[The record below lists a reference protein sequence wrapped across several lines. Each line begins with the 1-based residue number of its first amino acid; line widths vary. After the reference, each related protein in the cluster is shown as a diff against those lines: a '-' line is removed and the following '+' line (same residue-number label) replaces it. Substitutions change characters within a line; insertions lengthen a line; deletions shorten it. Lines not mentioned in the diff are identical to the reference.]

1 MSERKHLNAQSLYD
15 TLRGYCHRHPD
26 LQGTQA
32 SRQGRTFTITDT
44 LMSGLALFSLKFS
57 SLLQFDKSSNETIIR
72 HNLKNLFGVAVAP
85 SDTYMREILDR
96 LDPQALGGAFKE
108 LFHLVQRGK
117 VLERFKFLDQY
128 YLLSVD
134 GTGYFSSHEVHC
146 DSCCKKNHRDGTVT
160 YYHQILGAVLVHPDE
175 PVVLPFAPEPIVQQD
190 GVRKN
195 DCERN
200 AAKRL
205 LPRIRQD
212 HPHLPLIVVEDG
224 LASNAP
230 HIEVLKS
237 QNMRFILGAKEKDHK
252 WLFDWVRNSDEVEEV
267 SYTKGKRRGIL
278 RFLNDAPLNDSR
290 SDVRVNFL
298 ECVETTEKGKEIRF
312 TWVTDLKITRK
323 NAQQLM
329 KGGRA
334 RWKIENETFNTLKN
348 HGYQFE
354 HNFGHGKQN
363 LSTIF
368 VNLMLLAFYVDQIQQ
383 TASKA
388 FKRAMSYVRGNKSTL
403 WNKLKSAVMWL
414 CLESWE
420 QAFGLIAQ
428 EIKTDATMMLVDSP

>member
-1 MSERKHLNAQSLYD
+1 MSERKYLNAQSLYG
-15 TLRGYCHRHPD
+15 TLRRYFQKHPN
-26 LQGTQA
+26 LQGTQKP
-32 SRQGRTFTITDT
+32 RQGRTFTITDT
-44 LMSGLALFSLKFS
+44 LMSGLALFSLKIP
-57 SLLQFDKSSNETIIR
+57 SLLQFDKSSKERFIR
-72 HNLKNLFGVAVAP
+72 HNLKSLFGVAVAP

-96 LDPQALGGAFKE
+96 VDPQALGGAFKD
-108 LFHLVQRGK
+108 LFRLVQRGK
-117 VLERFKFLDQY
+117 VLERFQFLDQY

-146 DSCCKKNHRDGTVT
+146 DSCCQKKHRDGTVT

-175 PVVLPFAPEPIVQQD
+175 PVVLPFAPEPIFQQD

-205 LPRIRQD
+205 LPQIRKD

-230 HIEVLKS
+230 HIELLKS

-278 RFLNDAPLNDSR
+278 RFLNDVPLNDSR

-298 ECVETTEKGKEIRF
+298 ECVEVTEKGKDIRF
-312 TWVTDLKITRK
+312 TWVMDLKITRE

-354 HNFGHGKQN
+354 HNFGHGQQN

-388 FKRAMSYVRGNKSTL
+388 FKAALSHAGYNKRKL
-403 WNKLKSAVMWL
+403 WYDVSSAVRWIY
-414 CLESWE
+414 LESWA
-420 QAFGLIAQ
+420 QLFGLIVGD
-428 EIKTDATMMLVDSP
+428 IDPPGRIVDSP